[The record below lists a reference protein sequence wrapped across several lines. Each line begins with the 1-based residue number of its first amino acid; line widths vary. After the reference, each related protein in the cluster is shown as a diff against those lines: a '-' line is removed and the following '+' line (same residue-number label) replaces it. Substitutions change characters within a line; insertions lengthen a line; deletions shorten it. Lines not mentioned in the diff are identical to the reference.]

1 MATRASSDSNP
12 DYNPPVRLVSSAPT
26 RIDLAGGTIDI
37 WPLYLSH
44 EGASTVNAAISLRA
58 HVEIESR
65 DDGRIELRSV
75 DTDRALVADRW
86 SELSGSGD
94 LSLLSLLARHY
105 KVENLTLV
113 PSNLDLAGAE
123 VELSSIPGR
132 EFVLRE
138 ALAVARHKYDA
149 ILIDCPPNIGILTV
163 NAIVACDL
171 MIVPVQSEF
180 LSMDGLPTLLK
191 FMRIVKSRAKTDFD
205 YRILLT
211 LFDKR
216 TGLSKKVVQQLRTS
230 FGDHIL
236 KIVIP
241 RSIRMAEAPS
251 KGIPGIIY
259 SPRNSASEEY
269 RRLTKE
275 LLEGS
280 LADTVLTK
288 LGSTAD

>member
-1 MATRASSDSNP
+1 M
-12 DYNPPVRLVSSAPT
+12 V
-26 RIDLAGGTIDI
+26 
-37 WPLYLSH
+37 
-44 EGASTVNAAISLRA
+44 
-58 HVEIESR
+58 
-65 DDGRIELRSV
+65 
-75 DTDRALVADRW
+75 
-86 SELSGSGD
+86 
-94 LSLLSLLARHY
+94 
-105 KVENLTLV
+105 
-113 PSNLDLAGAE
+113 
-123 VELSSIPGR
+123 
-132 EFVLRE
+132 
-138 ALAVARHKYDA
+138 
-149 ILIDCPPNIGILTV
+149 
-163 NAIVACDL
+163 
-171 MIVPVQSEF
+171 VPVQSEF

-191 FMRIVKSRAKTDFD
+191 FMRIVKSRAKTEFD

-211 LFDKR
+211 LFDRR
-216 TGLSKKVVQQLRTS
+216 TGLSKKIVQQLRTS

-259 SPRNSASEEY
+259 SPRNAASEEY

>member
-1 MATRASSDSNP
+1 MILSFAN
-12 DYNPPVRLVSSAPT
+12 NK
-26 RIDLAGGTIDI
+26 GGTGKTTTAVNLAAALAQLGRRVLLVDLD
-37 WPLYLSH
+37 PQGSATVSLGFQKSKLLY
-44 EGASTVNAAISLRA
+44 TVYDALAQSRK
-58 HVEIESR
+58 IEEVML
-65 DDGRIELRSV
+65 G
-75 DTDRALVADRW
+75 T
-86 SELSGSGD
+86 
-94 LSLLSLLARHY
+94 

-138 ALAVARHKYDA
+138 ALSVARRKYDA

-171 MIVPVQSEF
+171 MVVPVQSEF

-211 LFDKR
+211 LYDKR
-216 TGLSKKVVQQLRTS
+216 TGLSKKIVQQLRTS
-230 FGDHIL
+230 FGEHIL

-259 SPRNSASEEY
+259 SPRNAASEEY

-288 LGSTAD
+288 LGSAAD